1 MVPITMPPLAAPL
14 RSELPYLAVQA
25 LLLVVVLHANAPE
38 VWFWYGLL
46 WVLLIWRGL
55 AWRTRW
61 LESRAGAPPAAQAGE
76 QG

>member
-1 MVPITMPPLAAPL
+1 MPPMAAPL
-14 RSELPYLAVQA
+14 RRELPYLAVQA
-25 LLLVVVLHANAPE
+25 LLLVVLLHANAPE

-61 LESRAGAPPAAQAGE
+61 LGLQAGDPDPDAPGE
-76 QG
+76 

>member
-1 MVPITMPPLAAPL
+1 MARIPMPPMAAPL
-14 RSELPYLAVQA
+14 RREWPFLAVEA
-25 LLLVVVLHANAPE
+25 VLLVVLLHANAPE

-61 LESRAGAPPAAQAGE
+61 LGRQAGDPDPGAPGE
-76 QG
+76 